1 MKYRVERFLPKDNCM
16 GLVDFFDDL
25 ESAEAVAKATSKAR
39 KSYTQILFEGNRIKE
54 YDYKPK
60 TPKKVAC

>member
-16 GLVDFFDDL
+16 GLVDFFDDF

-39 KSYTQILFEGNRIKE
+39 KTYTQVIFEGQRVKD
-54 YDYKPK
+54 YDCGVKPK
-60 TPKKVAC
+60 KK